1 MFHKWKLKTH
11 GLLNLDI
18 MEPCLLKKNAFNVK
32 MYIENTYTVR
42 ISDDNMLCKGK
53 SDINIKVINIDEN

>member
-1 MFHKWKLKTH
+1 
-11 GLLNLDI
+11 

-32 MYIENTYTVR
+32 MYIENAYTVR

>member
-1 MFHKWKLKTH
+1 
-11 GLLNLDI
+11 